1 MGISLDGLAS
11 GLDTTA
17 LIAQLM
23 AVEAAPRTLLAQTKA
38 KASTTVTDL
47 QSLNSRLAG
56 LLERATAAAKP
67 DALQQFRTTSSDPTV
82 SATARTGA
90 APGGIDLTVTRVASP
105 HVMVSAAMPSW
116 PGVPPVLTIVR
127 PDGTRTQ
134 VVATGNSAEDVARAV
149 NSAELGIRATRIAA
163 GDDGAGT
170 PLSRLQFASTGTGA
184 DAAFRVYLG
193 SESEVDLGTAPE
205 LTSQPGSALVRQGA
219 DAAVTLFAGTAAEQ
233 QLTSASNTFTELLPG
248 VDVTVSSVTAAPVA
262 IDVTAD
268 AKASSAAVSGFLDR
282 IREVLAFVDAKS
294 ATTKSTDAS
303 GNPITVVGSFTSDA
317 NIRTLRR
324 SLVAA
329 VQAPID
335 GASLAPFGIS
345 VSKIGELEFDAER
358 FEAALAADPDR
369 VRNAF
374 ATVAA
379 RTAEVA
385 ERYSDRYDGLLT
397 TQIQGRQSNIADL
410 DRQIDSWT
418 RRLEQRESTLKRTY
432 AALEV
437 ALSSMNSQS
446 SYLASQLAN
455 LPSWTPRSEK

>member
-38 KASTTVTDL
+38 KASTALTDL
-47 QSLNSRLAG
+47 QSLNTRLAS
-56 LLERATAAAKP
+56 LFERATAAAKP
-67 DALQQFRTTSSDPTV
+67 EALAQFRTTASDPSV
-82 SATARTGA
+82 SVVARSGA
-90 APGGIDLTVTRVASP
+90 APGGIDLTVTRVASA

-163 GDDGAGT
+163 GEDGGGT
-170 PLSRLQFASTGTGA
+170 PLSRLQFASTATGA
-184 DAAFRVYLG
+184 DAAFQVYLG
-193 SESEVDLGTAPE
+193 TEAEVDAGTATA
-205 LTSQPGSALVRQGA
+205 LTDQPGAALVRQGA

-233 QLTSASNTFTELLPG
+233 QLTSASNTFAELLPG
-248 VDVTVSSVTAAPVA
+248 VDVTVSAVTAAPVT

-294 ATTKSTDAS
+294 ATTKSTDAA
-303 GNPITVVGSFTSDA
+303 GEPITVVGSFTSDA
-317 NIRTLRR
+317 NIRTLRQA
-324 SLVAA
+324 LVAA
-329 VQAPID
+329 VQAPIGGD
-335 GASLAPFGIS
+335 SLAPIGIS
-345 VSKIGELEFDAER
+345 VSKTGALEFDAER
-358 FEAALAADPDR
+358 FEAALAEDPER
-369 VRNAF
+369 VRSAF
-374 ATVAA
+374 ATIAT

-385 ERYSDRYDGLLT
+385 DRYSDRFDGLLT
-397 TQIQGRQSNIADL
+397 GQIQGRQSNLADL

-418 RRLEQRESTLKRTY
+418 RRLEQREAMLKRTY

-455 LPSWTPRSEK
+455 LPTWTPKSDQ